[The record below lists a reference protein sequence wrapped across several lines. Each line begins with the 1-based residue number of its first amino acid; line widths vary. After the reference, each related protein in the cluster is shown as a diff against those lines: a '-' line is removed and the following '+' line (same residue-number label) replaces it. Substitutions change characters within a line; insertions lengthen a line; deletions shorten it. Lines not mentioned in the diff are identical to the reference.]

1 MEGARRRER
10 GGMERAWRRESGM
23 RGRGRRRVYVYVWS
37 CEEKKWGVR
46 TEQLGEAALTRP
58 LTL

>member
-1 MEGARRRER
+1 MTEGGE
-10 GGMERAWRRESGM
+10 GEEYMFTC
-23 RGRGRRRVYVYVWS
+23 VWS

>member
-1 MEGARRRER
+1 
-10 GGMERAWRRESGM
+10 MERAWRRESGM